1 MSRFNLSTAILL
13 LATVTSLPAAK
24 PLKAP
29 DGLFKDLNDSNAT
42 SVILLRETELFI
54 DGRLISSMKGAR
66 RKLNQPVKHKQNPVL
81 VADKPWEVG
90 GPGYGTV
97 HYDPK
102 TKLFRMWYQT
112 WKKKKGISEG
122 NLCLA
127 TSRDGVKWTKPVI
140 NKDTGTNLVSPP
152 DVPGFQCPGIIRDEH
167 DPDPAR
173 RYKMLFSCA
182 PNNKSSSWM
191 SSAGFSPD
199 GIHWTTV
206 KPLKIIPFSDTQV
219 CPLWD
224 SRNRRYMAILRFGPP
239 NVRLVARTESEDFLH
254 WSPKVT
260 VFRRTT
266 RDAVQ
271 QTQFYQMAPMPYAG
285 GFIGLIGAYHN
296 ESLKPI
302 TPDKPWTD
310 RQDLQLAYSRDGV
323 IWSRVGGS
331 GTVSYSELMAKRD
344 WGPRARASV
353 FLPYGD
359 MKKKDWDW
367 GYVIPYFTPDPI
379 VVGDRIHFYYAGTNA
394 KHWWTWTG
402 DPPKLDPNPKPPKK
416 GVGLATLRVDGFVSV
431 EAGPKGGS
439 MTTRPILFLGDTLTV
454 NAEAKGGS
462 LTVEALDAEGKPIK
476 NFGIESSV
484 PLTSDSI
491 NHKLAWKGQADL
503 HQLQGR
509 PIRLRFH
516 LKGAKLYSI
525 TPGTRHAHYVQSYDQ

>member
-1 MSRFNLSTAILL
+1 M
-13 LATVTSLPAAK
+13 
-24 PLKAP
+24 
-29 DGLFKDLNDSNAT
+29 
-42 SVILLRETELFI
+42 ILLRETELFI

-102 TKLFRMWYQT
+102 TGLFRMWYQT

-152 DVPGFQCPGIIRDEH
+152 DVPGFQCPGIIRDDN

-173 RYKMLFSCA
+173 GYKMLFSCA

-239 NVRLVARTESEDFLH
+239 NVRLVARTESEDFLPLVAEGYRVPPH
-254 WSPKVT
+254 NPRCGATDPVLPDGPHALRRWLHRPDRGLSQRVTETDHSRQAVDGPAGPATGLQPRRGDLVAGRWQWHGLLLRVDGEAGLGSP
-260 VFRRTT
+260 
-266 RDAVQ
+266 
-271 QTQFYQMAPMPYAG
+271 
-285 GFIGLIGAYHN
+285 
-296 ESLKPI
+296 
-302 TPDKPWTD
+302 
-310 RQDLQLAYSRDGV
+310 
-323 IWSRVGGS
+323 
-331 GTVSYSELMAKRD
+331 
-344 WGPRARASV
+344 GPRIGVPALRQNEEEGLGLGLCDPVLHSR
-353 FLPYGD
+353 
-359 MKKKDWDW
+359 
-367 GYVIPYFTPDPI
+367 PDRL
-379 VVGDRIHFYYAGTNA
+379 GDRIHFYYAGTNA

-439 MTTRPILFLGDTLTV
+439 MTTRPILFLGDTLTG

-462 LTVEALDAEGKPIK
+462 LTVEALDAEGKNP
-476 NFGIESSV
+476 SR
-484 PLTSDSI
+484 TSGS
-491 NHKLAWKGQADL
+491 NP
-503 HQLQGR
+503 R
-509 PIRLRFH
+509 CR
-516 LKGAKLYSI
+516 
-525 TPGTRHAHYVQSYDQ
+525 